1 MPGMLLSVLVMPK
14 FSVIV
19 LNWNGQH
26 FLETCL
32 LALRRQTFRDFET
45 ILVDNGSED
54 GSARYV
60 REHFPEISLIELDRN
75 VGFASGNIEGY
86 RQAHGEVIVLLN
98 NDTEADPLWLHEL
111 NKAALEFPDIST
123 FASKMLYFDERQKID
138 NCGFALTA
146 AGSTIDI
153 GRDELDG
160 PAWSKPRAVFGAC
173 GGAAAYRRSMLEST
187 GFLDPEFFMTYED
200 VDLSFR
206 AQLLGFKCF
215 FIPSAIVYHR
225 YRATMKSHPARQ
237 VFFSQRNIEFVYLK
251 NMPVGLILRFF
262 PERFLYEVG
271 SGIYFLAKG
280 RGGAYLKA
288 KMDALRKM
296 GPMLRQ
302 RQGVQARRVLSN
314 GEIRSR
320 MLRNGGFG
328 TKWRKL
334 SALFGSSKSQV
345 EKSQSAF

>member
-1 MPGMLLSVLVMPK
+1 MPK

-19 LNWNGQH
+19 LNWNGKH

-32 LALRRQTFRDFET
+32 LALRHQTFRDFET

-54 GSARYV
+54 GSALYV
-60 REHFPEISLIELDRN
+60 KHHFPEVALIELNRN

-86 RQAHGEVIVLLN
+86 RHAKGKVIVLLN

-111 NKAALEFPDIST
+111 NKATLEFPDIAS

-138 NCGFALTA
+138 NCGFALTS
-146 AGSTIDI
+146 AGATIDI
-153 GRDELDG
+153 GRDEPDG
-160 PAWSKPRAVFGAC
+160 PAWSKPSAVFGAC
-173 GGAAAYRRSMLEST
+173 GGAAAYRRSMLEIT

-225 YRATMKSHPARQ
+225 YRATMKKHPARQ

-251 NMPVGLILRFF
+251 NMPLGLMLRFF
-262 PERFLYEVG
+262 PERLLYEAG
-271 SGIYFLAKG
+271 SAIYFLAQW
-280 RGGAYLKA
+280 RGVTYLKA
-288 KMDALRKM
+288 KMDALLKM
-296 GPMLRQ
+296 RLMLRQ
-302 RQGVQARRVLSN
+302 RKGLRTRKVLSN
-314 GEIRSR
+314 DEMRSR
-320 MLRNGGFG
+320 MLRSGGFRA
-328 TKWRKL
+328 KWLKL
-334 SALFGSSKSQV
+334 SSTTFGSSKSKSG
-345 EKSQSAF
+345 KSQSAF